1 MDWTTIIVAMLGA
14 LGAGGVGA
22 AFISGIFKHKITEA
36 EAQKIKEEA
45 ESEKADAFVKLCE
58 VYERRLTALT
68 DRAFNLELRVDQLEQ
83 TISGLRLEVEERDD
97 MVDRLQQENAEL
109 KAEINKLKLERD
121 QQTKLSR
128 DQGDKI
134 FKLTRE
140 NNKLTRRIED
150 LEKRLSELNGGGD
163 VP

>member
-1 MDWTTIIVAMLGA
+1 MDWTTIIVAVLGA
-14 LGAGGVGA
+14 LGAGGIGA
-22 AFISGIFKHKITEA
+22 ALINKLFTRRISEA
-36 EAQKIKEEA
+36 EALKIRQEA
-45 ESEKADAFVKLCE
+45 EGEKADAFAKLCD
-58 VYERRLTALT
+58 VYERRLAALT
-68 DRAFNLELRVDQLEQ
+68 ERAFNLELRVDQLEQ

-97 MVDRLQQENAEL
+97 MVDALQKENAEL
-109 KAEINKLKLERD
+109 KAAINKLKLERD

-134 FKLTRE
+134 FRLTRE

-150 LEKRLSELNGGGD
+150 LEKRLSELNGGKD